1 MAIWSKMREEAQTKR
16 RSQVTEFKTLDHLDL
31 NKLTLLNPAQPQNT
45 QVLQPIPAQQ
55 TNFKISAY
63 DNMLTKNI
71 NISDFE
77 SDTSSPFDNM
87 ELKTI
92 NDLEELASVLKP
104 TSVLNNTSNRSSKLS
119 DLSVSQYYPTPIY
132 NNHSEILKSNKF
144 INCGN
149 IQPKQPI
156 NSISMLKEANA
167 FEDKSIAPLPP
178 VSMPNVLLQLKADLN
193 TLKYNDESSVSIIK
207 ITKLLMSQN
216 IILLDLF
223 LERFSK
229 ITSIKYYN
237 KWI

>member
-1 MAIWSKMREEAQTKR
+1 MREEAQTKR
-16 RSQVTEFKTLDHLDL
+16 QSQVIEFKTLDHLDL

-55 TNFKISAY
+55 TNFKMSSY

-104 TSVLNNTSNRSSKLS
+104 TPVLNNTSNNISQSS
-119 DLSVSQYYPTPIY
+119 DLNVSQYYPTPIY
-132 NNHSEILKSNKF
+132 NNHSPILKSNKF
-144 INCGN
+144 IHCTN
-149 IQPKQPI
+149 IQSNQSI
-156 NSISMLKEANA
+156 NSISMLKEPIVLDDQNTTL
-167 FEDKSIAPLPP
+167 LPP

-193 TLKYNDESSVSIIK
+193 TLKYNDDSSVSIIQI
-207 ITKLLMSQN
+207 ITFFKNFLILYYLIFFFRMILQN
-216 IILLDLF
+216 HHQ
-223 LERFSK
+223 
-229 ITSIKYYN
+229 
-237 KWI
+237 

>member
-1 MAIWSKMREEAQTKR
+1 MREEAQTKR

-31 NKLTLLNPAQPQNT
+31 NKLTFLNPAQPQNT

-55 TNFKISAY
+55 TNFKISSY
-63 DNMLTKNI
+63 DMLTENI

-104 TSVLNNTSNRSSKLS
+104 TSVLNNTSNKTSELS
-119 DLSVSQYYPTPIY
+119 DLSISQCYPTPIY
-132 NNHSEILKSNKF
+132 NNHSEVLKSNKL
-144 INCGN
+144 IHTGS
-149 IQPKQPI
+149 IQSNQSI
-156 NSISMLKEANA
+156 SSISMLKEPNI
-167 FEDKSIAPLPP
+167 FEDKNTAPLPP

-207 ITKLLMSQN
+207 IIKLLMPQN
-216 IILLDLF
+216 IISLDFLLD
-223 LERFSK
+223 RFSK
-229 ITSIKYYN
+229 ITSIKYYI